1 MPEHLRALIFIL
13 PIAAVVFA
21 FAQKA
26 LTGQHCTLE
35 DFKRRRNLWFA
46 LTLAA
51 FLAHNFWL
59 FALLASGALIYAARS
74 ESNKFALYLA
84 VMLALP
90 RLAASIS
97 GGGIVKELFAI
108 EPLRLLSLFI
118 LVPAWWQ
125 LRKQPGVEPFGRLLC
140 DKIMIAMFALEIVLT
155 LPERTVPS
163 VLRDSVFY
171 AFTNVFL
178 LYYVAS
184 RSLRSM
190 QTYRDA
196 MSALTVAMWVFCA
209 IVAFEFLRRW
219 LLYSSL
225 DRALGVSMGDR
236 GYLIRSGMLR
246 AEGTAGQSI
255 IAGYTASVGIG
266 IYLYTR
272 TLVENKWLRH
282 MGMALM
288 FAGIVGAFARGPWVG
303 GVAIIV
309 VFILLGPSPV
319 ANLGKIVGVILLS
332 LPLLLSTEAGLSI
345 IDHLPWIG
353 TVDARN
359 VDFREN
365 LADVAIKVILRYPF
379 FGNFDFATIP
389 DIEALRGSD
398 GIIDV
403 VNTYIMIAL
412 KGGIVSLA
420 LFAGLVLVAMAGVF
434 ASLLKLDKNDERH
447 VLGRALL
454 ATVVGVLITIATV
467 SPICFVY
474 PIYWCLAGLM
484 VGFTQLVARGEP
496 LTRAQERTKQAV
508 AARPGGMAPRRAPP
522 GRATWR

>member
-1 MPEHLRALIFIL
+1 LPEHLRALVFIL

-21 FAQKA
+21 FAKK
-26 LTGQHCTLE
+26 LFTPEISTLE

-59 FALLASGALIYAARS
+59 FALLASAALIYAART

-90 RLAASIS
+90 RLSASIS

-108 EPLRLLSLFI
+108 EPLRLLSLLI
-118 LVPAWWQ
+118 LVPAWWS
-125 LRKQPGVEPFGRLLC
+125 LRKQPGVEPFGRLPA
-140 DKIMIAMFALEIVLT
+140 DKIMIAMIALEIVLT

-171 AFTNVFL
+171 AFTNIFL
-178 LYYVAS
+178 IYYVGS

-190 QTYRDA
+190 QAFRDA
-196 MSALTVAMWVFCA
+196 LSAFTIAMMVFSA

-219 LLYSSL
+219 LLYSTL
-225 DRALGVSMGDR
+225 DRALGVSLGDR

-255 IAGYTASVGIG
+255 IAGYTCAVGIG
-266 IYLYTR
+266 IYLYVR
-272 TLVENKWLRH
+272 TLVQSPWMRR
-282 MGMALM
+282 MGMVLL
-288 FAGIVGAFARGPWVG
+288 FAGIIGAFARGPWVG

-309 VFILLGPSPV
+309 LFVLLGPSPV
-319 ANLGKIVGVILLS
+319 ATLGKIFGAILLS
-332 LPLLLSTEAGLSI
+332 LPFLLSTEAGMTI

-353 TVDARN
+353 TVDSRN

-365 LADVAIKVILRYPF
+365 LFDVAIKVILQYPF
-379 FGNFDFATIP
+379 FGNYEFALIP
-389 DIEALRGSD
+389 EIEALRGSD

-412 KGGIVSLA
+412 KGGIVSLGVFVA
-420 LFAGLVLVAMAGVF
+420 LILVAMWGVF

-447 VLGRALL
+447 VLGRSLL
-454 ATVVGVLITIATV
+454 ATIVGVLVTIATV
-467 SPICFVY
+467 SPIFFVY

-484 VGFTQLVARGEP
+484 VGYTQLVMRGEP
-496 LTRAQERTKQAV
+496 VTEAQRREQPTSVRPRALTTRHHV
-508 AARPGGMAPRRAPP
+508 P
-522 GRATWR
+522 GRML

>member
-1 MPEHLRALIFIL
+1 LPEHLRALIFIL

-21 FAQKA
+21 FAKKA
-26 LTGQHCTLE
+26 LTEQPCTLA

-46 LTLAA
+46 LTLSA

-59 FALLASGALIYAARS
+59 FVLLASAALIYATRS

-90 RLAASIS
+90 RLSASIS

-108 EPLRLLSLFI
+108 EPLRMLSLLI
-118 LVPAWWQ
+118 LLPAWWQ
-125 LRKQPGVEPFGRLLC
+125 LRKQPGVEPFGRLAC

-178 LYYVAS
+178 LYYVGS

-190 QTYRDA
+190 QSFRDA
-196 MSALTVAMWVFCA
+196 MGAFTVAMWIFCA

-225 DRALGVSMGDR
+225 DRALGVSLGDR

-255 IAGYTASVGIG
+255 IAGYTAAVGIG
-266 IYLYTR
+266 IYLYVR
-272 TLVENKWLRH
+272 TLIENPWMRRLG
-282 MGMALM
+282 MGLM
-288 FAGIVGAFARGPWVG
+288 LAGIVGAFARGPWVG

-319 ANLGKIVGVILLS
+319 VNFAKILGVILLS
-332 LPLLLSTEAGLSI
+332 LPLLLSTDSGMTI

-353 TVDARN
+353 TVDSRN

-365 LADVAIKVILRYPF
+365 LADVAFKVILQYPF
-379 FGNFDFATIP
+379 FGNYDFATIP

-412 KGGIVSLA
+412 KGGFVSLG
-420 LFAGLVLVAMAGVF
+420 LFAGLILVAMGGIF
-434 ASLLKLDKNDERH
+434 MKLMKLDKNDERH

-454 ATVVGVLITIATV
+454 ATTVGVLVTIATV
-467 SPICFVY
+467 SPLFFVY

-496 LTRAQERTKQAV
+496 AKESKRNPPIATRASALPPR
-508 AARPGGMAPRRAPP
+508 GGVP